1 MPRPLH
7 AFALAS
13 ALLLAASVGAQT
25 ASEPVVDHSPTSQAL
40 AALPPRAYDQRVAVT
55 IFEFRSGV
63 PEVNAGA
70 ATDMF
75 VTALIKSGQFRVVE
89 RQRLQQDI
97 VSEKQLNAAGQTTG
111 DIAKNQLRGAQYIFA
126 GIVSEANA
134 SEDTQQASVN
144 IAGLQLGKG
153 GNKDSIA
160 IDVRVVDAN
169 TGDILDSI
177 DVRKVLNDTSSGIS
191 GTAAL
196 VGAVAAMRGRQA
208 SPFVPDVNVQNSHK
222 EGVNQALRACLEAA
236 VLELVKRVYAGGQV
250 AMPH

>member
-1 MPRPLH
+1 MPRL
-7 AFALAS
+7 LTLT
-13 ALLLAASVGAQT
+13 LLLVAGVACAQT
-25 ASEPVVDHSPTSQAL
+25 TTDPVVDHSAMSQAL
-40 AALPPRAYDQRVAVT
+40 AALPPRPYDQRVTVT

-75 VTALIKSGQFRVVE
+75 TTALIKSGQFRVVE

-111 DIAKNQLRGAQYIFA
+111 DIAKSPLRGAQYIFE
-126 GIVSEANA
+126 GVVSEANA
-134 SEDTQQASVN
+134 SEDTQQASVS
-144 IAGLQLGKG
+144 IAGMQLGKG
-153 GNKDSIA
+153 TNKDRIA
-160 IDVRVVDAN
+160 IDVRIVDAN

-177 DVRKVLNDTSSGIS
+177 DVSKVLNDTSSGVS

-208 SPFVPDVNVQNSHK
+208 SPFVPDVNVQNAHK
-222 EGVNQALRACLEAA
+222 EGVSQALRACLEMA
-236 VLELVKRVYAGGQV
+236 VLELVKRVYAN
-250 AMPH
+250 AAPH

>member
-1 MPRPLH
+1 
-7 AFALAS
+7 
-13 ALLLAASVGAQT
+13 
-25 ASEPVVDHSPTSQAL
+25 
-40 AALPPRAYDQRVAVT
+40 
-55 IFEFRSGV
+55 GV

-75 VTALIKSGQFRVVE
+75 TTALIKSSQFRVVE

-111 DIAKNQLRGAQYIFA
+111 DTAKSPLRGVQYVVE

-134 SEDTQQASVN
+134 SEDTHQASVS
-144 IAGLQLGKG
+144 IAGMQLGHG

-160 IDVRVVDAN
+160 IDVRIVDAN
-169 TGDILDSI
+169 TGDVLDSI

-208 SPFVPDVNVQNSHK
+208 SPFVPD
-222 EGVNQALRACLEAA
+222 
-236 VLELVKRVYAGGQV
+236 
-250 AMPH
+250 

>member
-1 MPRPLH
+1 MLK
-7 AFALAS
+7 ALLVA
-13 ALLLAASVGAQT
+13 AALLAASAAAAQST
-25 ASEPVVDHSPTSQAL
+25 DPVVDHSPTTQAL
-40 AALPPRAYDQRVAVT
+40 AALPPKPYDQRVSVT
-55 IFEFRSGV
+55 IYEFRSGV

-75 VTALIKSGQFRVVE
+75 TTALIKSGQFRVVE
-89 RQRLQQDI
+89 RQRLQQDL

-111 DIAKNQLRGAQYIFA
+111 DTAKVQLRGVQYIFE

-134 SEDTQQASVN
+134 AEDTHQASVN
-144 IAGLQLGKG
+144 IGGLQLGHG
-153 GNKDSIA
+153 SNRDSIA

-177 DVRKVLNDTSSGIS
+177 DVSKVLNDTSSGIG

-196 VGAVAAMRGRQA
+196 VGAVAAMRGRQV

-222 EGVNQALRACLEAA
+222 ESVNQALRACLEAA
-236 VLELVKRVYAGGQV
+236 VLELVRRVSASTP
-250 AMPH
+250 AAH